1 MNVEPLLICNA
12 RIVNENEII
21 EGDVLIEDG
30 RIAALGQGLSARGKV
45 LDAAGRYLLPGMID
59 SQVSFCEPGMTLV
72 ADMASESGAAVAGGV
87 TSYLDLPDS
96 VQMTASI
103 EQITEKQQLARG
115 RSRANYGFYLNA
127 TRDNVES
134 LATLPLDQ
142 VCALNV
148 MLGGDSSDQRLLED
162 PEVVE
167 QVFAQSP
174 LLVAAHCEDMPLI
187 LEHEESYRGIY
198 GDNIPLEFH
207 PVIRS
212 DEACLQS
219 TKFALELARR
229 YGTPLH
235 LMQVSSSLELE
246 LLSDDVTTE
255 KQITAGVSVP
265 LLHFS
270 DTDYAEKGGLIKTLP
285 AIKSPEDRASLI
297 QGLME
302 SRLDMVSSAHQPQAM
317 EQKQK
322 RSYFDIAG
330 GMPMAQ
336 HGLLS
341 MLENYHD
348 GIFSLESVVQ
358 KTSHNVAQRFAI
370 ADRGFI
376 REGYYADLVLVDVEQ
391 SHVAT
396 RSNSLSRCG
405 WTPFDG
411 YRFRSVITSTLVNG
425 QLVWHEGKLR
435 DVESVGMALKY
446 DRLAANP

>member
-1 MNVEPLLICNA
+1 MNVKQLLICNA
-12 RIVNENEII
+12 RIVNEDKII

-30 RIAALGQGLSARGKV
+30 RIAALGHGFAARGEV

-72 ADMASESGAAVAGGV
+72 ADIASESGAAVAGGV
-87 TSYLDLPDS
+87 TSYLDLPDP
-96 VQMTASI
+96 VQMTASP
-103 EQITEKQQLARG
+103 EQITEKQQLAQG

-127 TRDNVES
+127 TCDSVDS
-134 LATLPLDQ
+134 LSTLPLEQ
-142 VCALNV
+142 VCALNI
-148 MLGGDSSDQRLLED
+148 MLGGASNDQRLLED

-174 LLVAAHCEDMPLI
+174 LLVTAHCEDMPLI
-187 LEHEESYRGIY
+187 LEHEESYRSIY

-212 DEACLQS
+212 DEVCLQS
-219 TKFALELARR
+219 TQFVLELAQRHDK
-229 YGTPLH
+229 PLH
-235 LMQVSSSLELE
+235 LMQVSSSLELD
-246 LLSDDVTTE
+246 LLSDQEIAE
-255 KQITAGVSVP
+255 KQITAGVSAP

-302 SRLDMVSSAHQPQAM
+302 GRLDMVSSAHQPQIS
-317 EQKQK
+317 EQKQQ
-322 RSYFDIAG
+322 RSYFDIAD
-330 GMPMAQ
+330 GMPMVQ

-348 GIFSLESVVQ
+348 GIFSLEFIVQ
-358 KTSHNVAQRFAI
+358 KTSHTVAQRFAI
-370 ADRGFI
+370 AERGFI
-376 REGYYADLVLVDVEQ
+376 REGYFADLVLVDTEQ

-411 YRFRSVITSTLVNG
+411 HRFRSVIAATLVNG
-425 QLVWHEGKLR
+425 ELVWHEGKLR
-435 DVESVGMALKY
+435 DTEPVGMALKY
-446 DRLAANP
+446 DRTVVKP